1 MTKRQLNITAI
12 REKKYIWKYQG
23 GIHQLAQRHQYGQQ
37 KDEDQ
42 LPQDLAVL
50 YDLYMVVGGEKLLD
64 FSVWKE

>member
-23 GIHQLAQRHQYGQQ
+23 GIHQLAQRHQYEQQ